1 MSSVGMI
8 GLVYFAC
15 IPCAGRVH
23 FQQRHSVLGTLKK
36 RVDSMTLA
44 RSTSDNPLQKRQRVK
59 AYRALEETDHW
70 ELNRTNTK
78 SLTRL
83 LLRR

>member
-8 GLVYFAC
+8 GVVYFAC

-23 FQQRHSVLGTLKK
+23 FQQRLGTLKK

-59 AYRALEETDHW
+59 AYRALEETDH
-70 ELNRTNTK
+70 
-78 SLTRL
+78 
-83 LLRR
+83 